1 MTDHKANL
9 AHRLDPASSEKT
21 VEVEEID
28 TQSTADWAIK
38 SVSLAESPVND
49 ASQASIQA
57 TDGYSDSGSQ
67 HGHRLPELYL
77 YSQLYPAAP
86 VPCEHSQNQADLPI
100 TSQTTAL
107 QNHSGNL
114 IYPSFGPPVPGYCR
128 YPCDPRIIP
137 QYTSTEQSMTGF
149 NCHYLPQ
156 HPQQGYVAYP
166 SHSQPTPPT
175 PPYAGGLM
183 PCSPPNHMMLSQDNN
198 ALHPTKTKANAP
210 SKAGPTRVKE
220 KGKYQCE
227 VCAKYFLRP
236 SALVTHIRSHSG
248 ERPYECGFPGCRRGP
263 QNGFSV
269 LSNKTRHEKT
279 AHKAWYEEN
288 AAKSKVR
295 AKIVP

>member
-9 AHRLDPASSEKT
+9 AHRLEPASPEKT
-21 VEVEEID
+21 VDVEEID

-67 HGHRLPELYL
+67 HGHCLPELYL
-77 YSQLYPAAP
+77 YSQLYPAGP
-86 VPCEHSQNQADLPI
+86 VPYEHSQDQADLPI
-100 TSQTTAL
+100 TSQPTAL

-114 IYPSFGPPVPGYCR
+114 IYPSFGRPVSGYCR
-128 YPCDPRIIP
+128 YPYDPRMVP
-137 QYTSTEQSMTGF
+137 QYTSTEQSMTSF
-149 NCHYLPQ
+149 NCHDLPQ

-166 SHSQPTPPT
+166 MRSHSQPTPPYARG
-175 PPYAGGLM
+175 PMPY
-183 PCSPPNHMMLSQDNN
+183 SPPNHTMHSQDNN
-198 ALHPTKTKANAP
+198 ALHPTTTEANVP

-227 VCAKYFLRP
+227 VCAKHFLRP
-236 SALVTHIRSHSG
+236 SALVVHTRSHSG
-248 ERPYECGFPGCRRGP
+248 ERPYSCGFLGCRRGP

-269 LSNKTRHEKT
+269 LSNKTRHEKS
-279 AHKAWYEEN
+279 AHKAWYEEKV
-288 AAKSKVR
+288 AKSKVR
-295 AKIVP
+295 AEIVP